1 MKLRAHFAE
10 YLGTAL
16 ITATVVGSGIMAQVL
31 TRDVLLQLLVN
42 TFATIL
48 ILGLA
53 IWLLAPVSGAYFNP
67 AVLLVAFIRKQ
78 LSALDLLTFTI
89 VQVAGAASGA
99 ILAHALFNRTLID
112 PSTTSRGGSWLFL
125 SEVVATAGL
134 VATIFIASNQGRGEN
149 AFWLVPLWIGGAYIF
164 TSSTSFANPAI
175 TLGRSLTD
183 SFSGIAIA
191 SVPVFIAAQL
201 LGAIVGH
208 FIADFL
214 VKREADP
221 ATS

>member
-16 ITATVVGSGIMAQVL
+16 ITATVIGSGIMAQAL
-31 TRDVLLQLLVN
+31 TRDVLLQLFVN
-42 TFATIL
+42 TFATVL

-53 IWLLAPVSGAYFNP
+53 IWLLAPISGAYFNP
-67 AVLLVAFIRKQ
+67 AVLLVAFIRRE
-78 LSALDLLTFTI
+78 LSALHLLTFTL

-99 ILAHALFNRTLID
+99 ILSHALFNRTLID
-112 PSTTSRGGSWLFL
+112 PSTTSRVGSWLFL

-134 VATIFIASNQGRGEN
+134 IATIFIASNQGRGHN

-183 SFSGIAIA
+183 SFAGIAIA

-208 FIADFL
+208 FIAEIL
-214 VKREADP
+214 VKRESETPEA
-221 ATS
+221 

>member
-42 TFATIL
+42 TFATVL
-48 ILGLA
+48 ILALV

-67 AVLLVAFIRKQ
+67 AVLLVAFIRRE
-78 LSALDLLTFTI
+78 LSALHLFTFTL
-89 VQVAGAASGA
+89 VQIAGAASGA
-99 ILAHALFNRTLID
+99 ILAHALFNRALID
-112 PSTTSRGGSWLFL
+112 PSTTSRDGSWLFL

-134 VATIFIASNQGRGEN
+134 IATIFIAKNQGRGDN

-201 LGAIVGH
+201 LGALIGH
-208 FIADFL
+208 ALSELL
-214 VKREADP
+214 VKRQA
-221 ATS
+221 SN

>member
-16 ITATVVGSGIMAQVL
+16 ITATVIGSGIMVQAL
-31 TRDVLLQLLVN
+31 TRDVLLQLFVN
-42 TFATIL
+42 TFATVL

-53 IWLLAPVSGAYFNP
+53 IWLLAPISGAYFNP
-67 AVLLVAFIRKQ
+67 AVLLVAFIRRE
-78 LSALDLLTFTI
+78 LSALHLLTFTV

-99 ILAHALFNRTLID
+99 ILSHVLFNRTLID
-112 PSTTSRGGSWLFL
+112 PSTTSRVGSWLFL

-134 VATIFIASNQGRGEN
+134 IATIFIASNQGRGHN
-149 AFWLVPLWIGGAYIF
+149 AFWLVPLWIGGAYVF

-183 SFSGIAIA
+183 SFAGIAIA

-208 FIADFL
+208 FIAEIL
-214 VKREADP
+214 VKRESETPEA
-221 ATS
+221 

>member
-16 ITATVVGSGIMAQVL
+16 ITATVIGSGIMVQAL
-31 TRDVLLQLLVN
+31 TRDVLLQLFVN
-42 TFATIL
+42 TFATVL

-53 IWLLAPVSGAYFNP
+53 IWLLAPISGAYFNP
-67 AVLLVAFIRKQ
+67 AVLLVAFIRRE
-78 LSALDLLTFTI
+78 LSALHLLTFTL

-99 ILAHALFNRTLID
+99 ILSHALFNRTLID
-112 PSTTSRGGSWLFL
+112 PSTTSRVGSWLFL

-134 VATIFIASNQGRGEN
+134 IATIFIASNQGRGHN
-149 AFWLVPLWIGGAYIF
+149 AFWLVPLWIGGAYVF

-183 SFSGIAIA
+183 SFAGIAIA

-201 LGAIVGH
+201 LGAMVGH
-208 FIADFL
+208 FIAEIL
-214 VKREADP
+214 VKRESETPEA
-221 ATS
+221 

>member
-1 MKLRAHFAE
+1 MRLRAHLAE
-10 YLGTAL
+10 FLGTGL
-16 ITATVVGSGIMAQVL
+16 ITATVVGSGIMAQTL

-42 TFATIL
+42 TFATVL
-48 ILGLA
+48 ILALV

-67 AVLLVAFIRKQ
+67 AVLLVAFLRRE
-78 LSALDLLTFTI
+78 LSALHLLTFSV
-89 VQVAGAASGA
+89 VQILGAASGA

-112 PSTTSRGGSWLFL
+112 PSNSNRDGSWLFL
-125 SEVVATAGL
+125 SEIVATAGL
-134 VATIFIASNQGRGEN
+134 IATIFIAKNQGRGEN

-201 LGAIVGH
+201 IGALIGH
-208 FIADFL
+208 AIANIL
-214 VKREADP
+214 VKQESD
-221 ATS
+221 

>member
-16 ITATVVGSGIMAQVL
+16 ITATVIGSGIMAQAL
-31 TRDVLLQLLVN
+31 TRDVLLQLFVN
-42 TFATIL
+42 TFATVL

-53 IWLLAPVSGAYFNP
+53 IWLLAPISGAYFNP
-67 AVLLVAFIRKQ
+67 AVLLVAFIRRE
-78 LSALDLLTFTI
+78 LSALHLLTFTL

-99 ILAHALFNRTLID
+99 ILSHALFNRTLID
-112 PSTTSRGGSWLFL
+112 PSTTSRVGSWLFL

-134 VATIFIASNQGRGEN
+134 IATIFIASNQGRGHN
-149 AFWLVPLWIGGAYIF
+149 AFWLVPLWIGGAYVF

-183 SFSGIAIA
+183 SFAGIAIA

-208 FIADFL
+208 FIAEIL
-214 VKREADP
+214 VKRESETPEA
-221 ATS
+221 